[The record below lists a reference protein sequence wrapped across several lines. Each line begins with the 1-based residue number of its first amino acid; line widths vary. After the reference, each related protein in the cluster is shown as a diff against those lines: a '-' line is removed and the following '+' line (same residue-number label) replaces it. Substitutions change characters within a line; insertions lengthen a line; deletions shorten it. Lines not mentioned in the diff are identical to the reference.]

1 MRKCVRIQVIEDD
14 KKIQITKDNEYFE
27 NQWKL

>member
-14 KKIQITKDNEYFE
+14 KKIQINKKDSEYFE
-27 NQWKL
+27 NQ